1 MKNLTVVLTVSLFS
15 SIIVYSQISE
25 YKILPADGS
34 NNDAFGNSV
43 SISGDYAIVGA
54 PGDDENSHFSGSAY
68 IFRRDGETWIE
79 EQKLLATD
87 ITRGDQFGYSVSI
100 SGYNAI
106 VGAARDDD
114 NGLNSGSAYFFRRDS
129 TSWVEEKK
137 IIASDGAE
145 GDLFGS
151 SVSISEDFAIIG
163 AQRNDGYTGAA
174 YIFKKSEANW
184 AEIQKLTASDG
195 ASFDIFGHSVSISG
209 DNVIVGAPYDDD
221 NGPGSGSAYIYTDF
235 VVDVK
240 NNLLEIP
247 TAFNLSQ
254 NYPNPFNPS
263 TTIKFSLFSSGQ
275 ISLTIFN
282 DLGEEVAELLDKEL
296 NAGSYEVDW
305 DARGLSSGVYFYQL
319 KTDSFVETKKMIFMK

>member
-163 AQRNDGYTGAA
+163 AQRNDPRCPEVDHYRNAA
-174 YIFKKSEANW
+174 ALDVSREARIGQVNRSPGEQR
-184 AEIQKLTASDG
+184 AFAASTAGMFLEAAIRNPVDRV
-195 ASFDIFGHSVSISG
+195 AARAG
-209 DNVIVGAPYDDD
+209 DMMIIVH
-221 NGPGSGSAYIYTDF
+221 GSG
-235 VVDVK
+235 
-240 NNLLEIP
+240 
-247 TAFNLSQ
+247 
-254 NYPNPFNPS
+254 
-263 TTIKFSLFSSGQ
+263 
-275 ISLTIFN
+275 
-282 DLGEEVAELLDKEL
+282 
-296 NAGSYEVDW
+296 
-305 DARGLSSGVYFYQL
+305 GLSLSIHRKWGKAAGIQGSCGGRPVTPGVASRRFKQRGHG
-319 KTDSFVETKKMIFMK
+319 KFECRSFFRAAP